1 MLVRT
6 SVMRTLTSA
15 SFIVVPNVKGDMI
28 VVRHPVKPVCTKNTA
43 NGYCGNQ
50 KTRKPENQTRVRG
63 LQPVNSNNKV
73 KVGYFKLSETLRVA
87 EAERKKKV
95 T

>member
-1 MLVRT
+1 M
-6 SVMRTLTSA
+6 LTSA
-15 SFIVVPNVKGDMI
+15 SFIVVPNVNGDMI
-28 VVRHPVKPVCTKNTA
+28 VVRQQIKTVRTKNTA

-63 LQPVNSNNKV
+63 LPPVNSNNKV

-87 EAERKKKV
+87 EAERKRKL
-95 T
+95 